1 MQSKCLELKKKREKS
16 SRGNKDAEQLLKVR
30 REIKSWG
37 NKDAEQLLRVRRRE
51 KELRKKGCREFA

>member
-1 MQSKCLELKKKREKS
+1 MLRVKKREKK

>member
-1 MQSKCLELKKKREKS
+1 MQSKCLELKKREKK

>member
-1 MQSKCLELKKKREKS
+1 MKSWGNKDAEQVLRVKKREKK

-37 NKDAEQLLRVRRRE
+37 FRAI
-51 KELRKKGCREFA
+51 A

>member
-1 MQSKCLELKKKREKS
+1 MQSKCLELKKREKK
-16 SRGNKDAEQLLKVR
+16 SRGNMDAEQLLKVR

>member
-1 MQSKCLELKKKREKS
+1 MLRVKKREKK

-37 NKDAEQLLRVRRRE
+37 TRMQSSCLELEGE
-51 KELRKKGCREFA
+51 KKS

>member
-1 MQSKCLELKKKREKS
+1 MQSKCLELKKREKK
-16 SRGNKDAEQLLKVR
+16 SRGDKDAEQLLKVK

-51 KELRKKGCREFA
+51 KELRKKGCREFS